1 MNKPYPW
8 GRCFQ
13 ALATLSL
20 GLQLQAQTG
29 ATTSATAQPPEADVK
44 PGVNAEFLKP
54 HVDVAQWTE
63 RFEHEGREIYD
74 QRERIVAAAK
84 VKPGEQIADIGAG
97 TGLFTM
103 LFAERV
109 GPTGKVFAVDI
120 VKDFLSHIAERAT
133 AAGLKNIQPV
143 RGTERSTELA
153 PSSISLAF
161 ICDTYHHFEYPQH
174 TLASIHQAL
183 KPGGE
188 LVLVDFK
195 RIPGKTSEWTLNH
208 VRAGQEVFSAEIEA
222 AGFKQI
228 EQLDFLK
235 DNYIVRFR
243 KTGP

>member
-1 MNKPYPW
+1 MNKLCAW

-20 GLQLQAQTG
+20 GLQLHAQSG
-29 ATTSATAQPPEADVK
+29 GTAPAPTPPAEADVK

-74 QRERIVAAAK
+74 QRGRIVAAARI
-84 VKPGEQIADIGAG
+84 KPGEQIADIGAG

-120 VKDFLSHIAERAT
+120 AKDFLSHIAERAT
-133 AAGLKNIQPV
+133 AAGLKNVQTV
-143 RGTERSTELA
+143 LGTEHSTELA
-153 PSSISLAF
+153 PASIDLAF

-174 TLASIHQAL
+174 TLASIHRAL

-208 VRAGQEVFSAEIEA
+208 VRAGQEVFTAEIEA
-222 AGFKQI
+222 AGFKQT

-235 DNYIVRFR
+235 DNYLVRFR

>member
-1 MNKPYPW
+1 MNKTRLFP
-8 GRCFQ
+8 RCVQ
-13 ALATLSL
+13 VLAALSVW
-20 GLQLQAQTG
+20 LQLQAQTG
-29 ATTSATAQPPEADVK
+29 AAQSATARPPEASVK

-54 HVDVAQWTE
+54 HVDVSQWTE

-120 VKDFLSHIAERAT
+120 VKDFLHHIAERAT
-133 AAGLKNIQPV
+133 AAGLKNVQTV
-143 RGTERSTELA
+143 LGTAHSTKL
-153 PSSISLAF
+153 PPNSIDLAF

-183 KPGGE
+183 KAGGE

-195 RIPGKTSEWTLNH
+195 RIPGKTSDWTLNH
-208 VRAGQEVFSAEIEA
+208 VRAGQEIFTAEIEA
-222 AGFKQI
+222 AGFKPV

>member
-1 MNKPYPW
+1 MNKTRLSP
-8 GRCFQ
+8 RCVQVF
-13 ALATLSL
+13 AALSL
-20 GLQLQAQTG
+20 WLQLHAQSG
-29 ATTSATAQPPEADVK
+29 VMAPAPALPPEADVK

-109 GPTGKVFAVDI
+109 GPAGKVFAVDI

-133 AAGLKNIQPV
+133 AAGLKNVQTV
-143 RGTERSTELA
+143 LGTAHSTEL
-153 PSSISLAF
+153 PPNSIDLAF

-183 KPGGE
+183 KAGGE

-195 RIPGKTSEWTLNH
+195 RIPGKTSDWTLKH
-208 VRAGQEVFSAEIEA
+208 VRAGQEVFTAEIEA
-222 AGFKQI
+222 AGFKPV

-235 DNYIVRFR
+235 DNYLVRFR

>member
-1 MNKPYPW
+1 MNKAWPFP
-8 GRCFQ
+8 RCLQ
-13 ALATLSL
+13 ILAALSL
-20 GLQLQAQTG
+20 WLPLQAQTG
-29 ATTSATAQPPEADVK
+29 AAQSATAHPLEASVK

-84 VKPGEQIADIGAG
+84 INPGEQIADIGAG

-109 GPTGKVFAVDI
+109 GATGKVYAVDI
-120 VKDFLSHIAERAT
+120 APDFLHHIAERAN
-133 AAGLKNIQPV
+133 AVGLKNVQTV
-143 RGTERSTELA
+143 LGTARSTELPA
-153 PSSISLAF
+153 NSIDLAF

-174 TLASIHQAL
+174 TLASIRQAL

-188 LVLVDFK
+188 LMLVDFK
-195 RIPGKTSEWTLNH
+195 RIPGKTSDWTLNH
-208 VRAGQEVFSAEIEA
+208 VRAGQEVFTAEIEA
-222 AGFKQI
+222 AGFKPI
-228 EQLDFLK
+228 AQLDFLK

-243 KTGP
+243 KTVP